1 MRAQV
6 GTLSAQVGTL
16 SAQVGTLSA
25 QVRTLSAQVRT
36 LSVQVRTLS
45 SQVRTLRAQVGTL
58 SAQVGTLS
66 AQVRTLS
73 VQVSGCFGAVNTQS
87 GLCRRNAGANKEA
100 GAPERQNVKTQRLQP
115 LSHSLVC
122 LSVEID
128 KSSPIF
134 KASLRNTPKSQVLSM
149 KS

>member
-6 GTLSAQVGTL
+6 GTLS
-16 SAQVGTLSA
+16 
-25 QVRTLSAQVRT
+25 
-36 LSVQVRTLS
+36 
-45 SQVRTLRAQVGTL
+45 AQVGTL

-122 LSVEID
+122 LSVEIN
-128 KSSPIF
+128 KSSPKF
-134 KASLRNTPKSQVLSM
+134 QSFA
-149 KS
+149 

>member
-6 GTLSAQVGTL
+6 GTLSAQVRTL

-25 QVRTLSAQVRT
+25 QVRTLSAQVR
-36 LSVQVRTLS
+36 
-45 SQVRTLRAQVGTL
+45 
-58 SAQVGTLS
+58 TLS

-122 LSVEID
+122 LSVEIN